1 VLDLQE
7 KNKLLI
13 YIYIYKIKWNT
24 NPTTF
29 RVFQNIHGKK
39 NIHSEYFVFPMRKEK
54 KSMWVDAGGE
64 DGLGNGVSDGGV
76 TGTWVVG
83 VGGG

>member
-1 VLDLQE
+1 
-7 KNKLLI
+7 
-13 YIYIYKIKWNT
+13 
-24 NPTTF
+24 
-29 RVFQNIHGKK
+29 
-39 NIHSEYFVFPMRKEK
+39 MRKEK

>member
-1 VLDLQE
+1 
-7 KNKLLI
+7 
-13 YIYIYKIKWNT
+13 
-24 NPTTF
+24 
-29 RVFQNIHGKK
+29 
-39 NIHSEYFVFPMRKEK
+39 MRKEK

-83 VGGG
+83 VGGGWVSDLVDFEILIILLVLNVNAEVLNRVF